1 MVEIAAR
8 VYRGE
13 AVEAIHYATIAVV
26 DGREEL
32 THYLGD
38 PRLAVMTRSSI
49 KPFQVLPMLLS
60 GAADKYRL
68 SPKQLAVMCGS
79 HDGTDE
85 HREVVLSN
93 LAAAGNSPEDLK
105 CGAHLPLYLKFA
117 GLTAHNGEDKDP
129 ARHNCSGKHSG
140 FLAQAVY
147 LGDDKAEYLNPAS
160 RTQRRVK
167 DLLSRFCDYP
177 ADKMTVGVDGCSA
190 PNFPLPIVNLAVAF
204 MKLANAR
211 GQDDQ
216 LKSALD
222 RVRNA
227 MMEYPE
233 MVSGRKRLDAEMMHS
248 FPGRLVCK
256 VGAEAIQGI
265 GLADPP
271 LGIAV
276 KIHDGNWRAR
286 GPIFVEIFKQL
297 GLVQN
302 IDDYPL
308 LRQHECPEVLNDRQ
322 IITGKIVP
330 EFELKRV

>member
-1 MVEIAAR
+1 MVDIAAR
-8 VYRGE
+8 VYRGG

-26 DGREEL
+26 DGRGKL

-38 PRLAVMTRSSI
+38 PQVAVMTRSSI
-49 KPFQVLPMLLS
+49 KPFQVLPMFLS
-60 GAADKYRL
+60 GAADRYGF

-93 LAAAGNSPEDLK
+93 LAAAGNSPDDLQ

-117 GLTAHNGEDKDP
+117 GLTAQNGEDRDP

-140 FLAQAVY
+140 FLTQAVH
-147 LGDDKAEYLNPAS
+147 LGDDKAEYLNPDS
-160 RTQRRVK
+160 RTQRQVK
-167 DLLSRFCDYP
+167 DMLSRFCDYP
-177 ADKMTVGVDGCSA
+177 ADKMNVGVDGCSA
-190 PNFPLPIVNLAVAF
+190 PNFPLPIANLALAF
-204 MKLANAR
+204 MKLANVQA
-211 GQDDQ
+211 DDEA
-216 LKSALD
+216 LKSALG

-227 MMEYPE
+227 MIEYPE
-233 MVSGRKRLDAEMMHS
+233 MVSGEKRLDLEMMRS
-248 FPGRLVCK
+248 FSGRVVCK

-265 GLADPP
+265 GFADPP

-286 GPIFVEIFKQL
+286 GPIFVEILKQL
-297 GLVQN
+297 GLIIN

-308 LRQHECPEVLNDRQ
+308 LKRHECPEVLNDRQ
-322 IITGKIVP
+322 IITGKIVA
-330 EFELKRV
+330 EFKLKRV